1 MLFLMAATEPAFP
14 LVLRYLID
22 SGFGSDHARALWLVP
37 LSIVAIFMVR
47 GIASFISFYLMNSVE
62 LKILAQ
68 IRNSIFERILDVP
81 ISLIERDQGAQ
92 TINLMMQEARKLTAF
107 ITTFTTG
114 ILRNLLTIILL
125 IAYLLYL
132 NWQLSLVTFLMVPFI
147 ALTLRVISRRLR
159 RLNMDL
165 MKVNQDM
172 IGLLQ
177 EVTQG
182 NQVVRIF
189 GGQAHE
195 RSRLNEQ
202 NSRFRGA
209 FLRIAIANG
218 LATPLTQLF
227 AATAVIVVIVVS
239 LLQVSHG
246 ATAGEFISFITALLM
261 ILSPLKQVAEANNL
275 FQQCTIAAEAIFS
288 VIDTPSED
296 NTGAALHQI
305 RGNLSFQKVSFAY
318 PNSTNLALDQISFEA
333 RAGQTIALVGASGS
347 GKSSLMN
354 LLPRFHLPQSGQILL
369 DGIDIATLKLTD
381 FRQHIAIVSQH
392 VVLFNDTLKANI
404 CYGRQEIDSQRLEQ
418 AIDDAYLRDVVAD
431 LPLGIDTVLG
441 NNGMLLSGG
450 QRQRVAIARALY
462 KNAPLLLL
470 DEATSALDSQSERY
484 IQDALTRLMK
494 NRTTL
499 VVAHRLSTIER
510 ADMIVVM
517 SQGRVLEM
525 GQHEQLLKQQG
536 AYAQLYH
543 LQFAT

>member
-14 LVLRYLID
+14 YVLRYLID
-22 SGFGSDHARALWLVP
+22 SGFGIDHARALWLVP
-37 LSIVAIFMVR
+37 LSILAIFVVR
-47 GIASFISFYLMNSVE
+47 GVASFISFYLMNSVE

-68 IRNSIFERILDVP
+68 ILNSIFERILDVP

-147 ALTLRVISRRLR
+147 TLTLRVISRRLR

-218 LATPLTQLF
+218 VATPLTQLF

-239 LLQVSHG
+239 LLQVSNG

-296 NTGAALHQI
+296 NAGATLNQI

-318 PNSTNLALDQISFEA
+318 SNSTNLALDKISFEA

-354 LLPRFHLPQSGQILL
+354 LLSRFHLPQSGQILL
-369 DGIDIATLKLTD
+369 DGIDIATLKLTE